1 MNTFVFISPRA
12 EIKIIV
18 TAGSF
23 ESALVSLD
31 SRLEDLKL
39 LRVFIDYTS
48 ADFSLQMTGV

>member
-1 MNTFVFISPRA
+1 MNTFVFLSPGS

-18 TAGSF
+18 MADSL
-23 ESALVSLD
+23 ELALASLD

-48 ADFSLQMTGV
+48 ADFTLQSAY